1 MKDTKQSQELLERA
15 EKLITAAKKSG
26 ADAAD
31 AVVVRGKSK
40 SVSVRL
46 GNVENT
52 QSAESDDFSLR
63 VFVGN
68 KVASVSAGQGGDDQ
82 TLAERAVAMAKVS
95 PEDPYVSLA
104 NKEDLVSEII
114 DLDLF
119 DATEEGLP
127 YSSQESEHAPST
139 TSHCI

>member
-1 MKDTKQSQELLERA
+1 MGQRERPIPMKDTKQSQELLERA

-119 DATEEGLP
+119 DATEV
-127 YSSQESEHAPST
+127 SSNDMT
-139 TSHCI
+139 IFWN

>member
-46 GNVENT
+46 GKVENT
-52 QSAESDDFSLR
+52 QSAESDDFS
-63 VFVGN
+63 
-68 KVASVSAGQGGDDQ
+68 
-82 TLAERAVAMAKVS
+82 
-95 PEDPYVSLA
+95 
-104 NKEDLVSEII
+104 SE
-114 DLDLF
+114 
-119 DATEEGLP
+119 GVP
-127 YSSQESEHAPST
+127 
-139 TSHCI
+139 

>member
-46 GNVENT
+46 GKVENT

-68 KVASVSAGQGGDDQ
+68 KVASVSAGQSGDDQ

-95 PEDPYVSLA
+95 GCEVIEVLGDQAVA
-104 NKEDLVSEII
+104 I
-114 DLDLF
+114 
-119 DATEEGLP
+119 
-127 YSSQESEHAPST
+127 
-139 TSHCI
+139 